1 MPTAETI
8 RVEVVYAPAQGA
20 AFGVVLTLSEG
31 AHVSDALRASGL
43 AQRHPDAPCVE
54 GHVGIHARLV
64 ALDTPLADG
73 DRVEVYRLLAQDP
86 REARR
91 QRARR

>member
-8 RVEVVYAPAQGA
+8 RVEVVYAPLRGA
-20 AFGVVLTLSEG
+20 AFCVALTLPAG
-31 AHVSDALRASGL
+31 AQIGDALRVSGL
-43 AQRHPDAPCVE
+43 AVAYPDAPCVE
-54 GHVGIHARLV
+54 GHVGIHARL
-64 ALDTPLADG
+64 ATLDAPLADG
-73 DRVEVYRLLAQDP
+73 DRVEVYRPLTQDP

>member
-8 RVEVVYAPAQGA
+8 RVEVVYAPPRGA
-20 AFGVVLTLSEG
+20 AFG
-31 AHVSDALRASGL
+31 AMVSLPADARVADALRASGL
-43 AQRHPDAPCVE
+43 AQRHQDVPCVE

-64 ALDTPLADG
+64 ALDASLADG
-73 DRVEVYRLLAQDP
+73 DRVEVYRPLVQDP